1 MKPPAP
7 RSQPAIGHLGRWARQ
22 PLPLLEEGAALGPVF
37 GLRLWRNTIVGYSP
51 DWNRFVLGDLSLF
64 RSRGSMSGLSPHLA
78 AGVVQTEAPQH
89 RQRRAE
95 LNPAFARRPISD
107 LRPRILEVLEAHLP
121 SGEFDAVAWSASVTR
136 EILSATF
143 FAGALPG
150 PVLAAFLRPLDSP
163 LPGPLIRRPALFRRM
178 NRALE
183 RALPA
188 APDGCLAT
196 AFRDLP
202 GGLDEVRV
210 ALSAGYD
217 TTAHTMAWLLYHVGC
232 QPELF
237 AADQRPLAVNEVL
250 RLYPAGWLG
259 SRRAGRDTAFG
270 DIAIPRGT
278 LVLYSPY
285 LTHRDQ
291 RLWPQPLQFRPERF
305 LDALP
310 AWGFLPFAA
319 GERTCLGSAYARLVL
334 DTVLE
339 AFAGSRLSVVAADPR
354 PKAGITLA
362 PAGPLTL
369 RREECSSRACAAG
382 SLDPLTPPSQQRS
395 TAGRRWQAHPESGD
409 RQPQ

>member
-1 MKPPAP
+1 MGLPEP
-7 RSQPAIGHLGRWARQ
+7 RAQPLVGHLGRWGRQ

-37 GLRLWRNTIVGYSP
+37 GLRLWRDAIVGYSP
-51 DWNRFVLGDLSLF
+51 DWNRFVLGDLALF
-64 RSRGSMSGLSPHLA
+64 RSRGSMSALSPHLA
-78 AGVVQTEAPQH
+78 AGIVQTEAPEH

-95 LNPAFARRPISD
+95 LNPAFSRRSVSALRPLILQVARR
-107 LRPRILEVLEAHLP
+107 ALP
-121 SGEFDAVAWSASVTR
+121 SGEFDAVGWSASVTR
-136 EILSATF
+136 EILAATF
-143 FAGALPG
+143 FGDALPG
-150 PVLAAFLRPLDSP
+150 PTLAAFLRPLDSP
-163 LPGPLIRRPALFRRM
+163 LPGPLLRRPVLFRRM

-188 APDGCLAT
+188 APDGCLAA

-217 TTAHTMAWLLYHVGC
+217 TTAHTLAWLLYHAGR
-232 QPELF
+232 QPGLL
-237 AADQRPLAVNEVL
+237 AAEQRPLAIDEVL

-259 SRRAGRDTAFG
+259 SRRAARDTAFAG
-270 DIAIPRGT
+270 VEIPRGT

-291 RLWPQPLQFRPERF
+291 RLWPEPHQFRPQRF
-305 LDALP
+305 LDPLP

-339 AFAGSRLSVVAADPR
+339 AFAGSRLAVVAGDPR

-362 PAGPLTL
+362 PAGPLVL
-369 RREECSSRACAAG
+369 RRSAAG
-382 SLDPLTPPSQQRS
+382 AARPAGPAPLTGLPPA
-395 TAGRRWQAHPESGD
+395 AG
-409 RQPQ
+409 

>member
-1 MKPPAP
+1 V
-7 RSQPAIGHLGRWARQ
+7 IGHLGRWGRQ

-37 GLRLWRNTIVGYSP
+37 SLRLWRNTIVGYSP
-51 DWNRFVLGDLSLF
+51 DWNRFVLGDLELF

-78 AGVVQTEAPQH
+78 AGLVQTEAPHH

-95 LNPAFARRPISD
+95 LNPAFARRSISA
-107 LRPRILEVLEAHLP
+107 LRPRITEVVDRALP
-121 SGEFDAVAWSASVTR
+121 SGEFDAVAWSASITR
-136 EILSATF
+136 EILAATF
-143 FAGALPG
+143 FGGALPG
-150 PVLAAFLRPLDSP
+150 PTLAAFLRPLDSP
-163 LPGPLIRRPALFRRM
+163 LPGPLLRRPALFRRM

-188 APDGCLAT
+188 APPDCLAA

-202 GGLDEVRV
+202 GGLEEVRV

-232 QPELF
+232 QPELL
-237 AADQRPLAVNEVL
+237 AAEQRALAVNEVL

-259 SRRAGRDTAFG
+259 SRRAARDTAFAE
-270 DIAIPRGT
+270 ITIPRGT

-285 LTHRDQ
+285 LTHRDR
-291 RLWPQPLQFRPERF
+291 RLWPEPLEFRPQRF
-305 LDALP
+305 LEALP

-339 AFAGSRLSVVAADPR
+339 AFAGSRLSVVAGDPR

-369 RREECSSRACAAG
+369 RRE
-382 SLDPLTPPSQQRS
+382 QRS
-395 TAGRRWQAHPESGD
+395 TAGRWRQAHPESGD